1 MENNTVFLACVRASH
16 TVHFITVKRL
26 VGERERGQSQP
37 QPQPQPQHTT
47 TELQHI
53 PTMVK
58 QKAAPP
64 FTSTT
69 KHPISASNCS
79 SSFKASIERAK
90 NATTKFG
97 GDDNSER

>member
-1 MENNTVFLACVRASH
+1 MA
-16 TVHFITVKRL
+16 
-26 VGERERGQSQP
+26 
-37 QPQPQPQHTT
+37 
-47 TELQHI
+47 
-53 PTMVK
+53 K

-79 SSFKASIERAK
+79 SSFKPSIERAK

-97 GDDNSER
+97 GDDDSER